1 MIGRLPDVGKLM
13 RHFLI
18 ITNTYKDENGRLTGE
33 LVAYIRK
40 KGGECDCFYSDGESK
55 SEAAPALDKMDPATD
70 CVMVLGGDG
79 TLIRAASRLV
89 DSRIP
94 LIGVNLGTVGYL
106 CELEESNV
114 FDAVDRLMADDCMV
128 EERMMLTGAGILG
141 GVREE
146 YGVALNDIVIHR
158 TGELSVVSL
167 IVYVNGE
174 YLHTCRADGIIVSTP
189 TGSTGYNMSAGG
201 PIVDPKAQ
209 MILITPI
216 NAHNLNSRSIV
227 IGAEDEVVVEI
238 GRRRSQKDETLEV
251 SFDGDTAARL
261 VVGDKFSIRKA
272 SDTTRIL
279 KLSNK
284 SFLEILSK
292 KMQVYT

>member
-1 MIGRLPDVGKLM
+1 M

-33 LVAYIRK
+33 LAAYIRK
-40 KGGECDCFYSDGESK
+40 KDGECDCFYSDGERK

-167 IVYVNGE
+167 IVYGE
-174 YLHTCRADGIIVSTP
+174 RGVSAYVSGGRNHCVDADRFYRLQYV
-189 TGSTGYNMSAGG
+189 
-201 PIVDPKAQ
+201 
-209 MILITPI
+209 
-216 NAHNLNSRSIV
+216 
-227 IGAEDEVVVEI
+227 
-238 GRRRSQKDETLEV
+238 GRRTDRGSEGTDDFNYADQC
-251 SFDGDTAARL
+251 A
-261 VVGDKFSIRKA
+261 
-272 SDTTRIL
+272 
-279 KLSNK
+279 
-284 SFLEILSK
+284 
-292 KMQVYT
+292 

>member
-1 MIGRLPDVGKLM
+1 M

-33 LVAYIRK
+33 LASYIRK

-55 SEAAPALDKMDPATD
+55 SEAAPALEQMDPATD

-141 GVREE
+141 GVRE
-146 YGVALNDIVIHR
+146 
-158 TGELSVVSL
+158 
-167 IVYVNGE
+167 
-174 YLHTCRADGIIVSTP
+174 
-189 TGSTGYNMSAGG
+189 
-201 PIVDPKAQ
+201 
-209 MILITPI
+209 
-216 NAHNLNSRSIV
+216 
-227 IGAEDEVVVEI
+227 
-238 GRRRSQKDETLEV
+238 
-251 SFDGDTAARL
+251 
-261 VVGDKFSIRKA
+261 
-272 SDTTRIL
+272 
-279 KLSNK
+279 
-284 SFLEILSK
+284 
-292 KMQVYT
+292 

>member
-1 MIGRLPDVGKLM
+1 MTGRLPDVGKLM

-33 LVAYIRK
+33 LAAYIRK

-174 YLHTCRADGIIVSTP
+174 YLHTFRADGIIVSTP
-189 TGSTGYNMSAGG
+189 TVLPATICRQA
-201 PIVDPKAQ
+201 D
-209 MILITPI
+209 
-216 NAHNLNSRSIV
+216 RSWI
-227 IGAEDEVVVEI
+227 
-238 GRRRSQKDETLEV
+238 RRHR
-251 SFDGDTAARL
+251 
-261 VVGDKFSIRKA
+261 
-272 SDTTRIL
+272 
-279 KLSNK
+279 
-284 SFLEILSK
+284 
-292 KMQVYT
+292 

>member
-1 MIGRLPDVGKLM
+1 MTGRLPDVGKLR

-33 LVAYIRK
+33 LAAYIRK
-40 KGGECDCFYSDGESK
+40 KDGECDCFYSDGERK

-174 YLHTCRADGIIVSTP
+174 YLHTFRADGIIVSTP

>member
-1 MIGRLPDVGKLM
+1 M

-33 LVAYIRK
+33 LASYIHK

-55 SEAAPALDKMDPATD
+55 SEAAPALEQMDPATD

-174 YLHTCRADGIIVSTP
+174 YLHTFRADGIIVSTP

-251 SFDGDTAARL
+251 SFDGDTAVRL

>member
-1 MIGRLPDVGKLM
+1 MTGRLPDVGKLM

-33 LVAYIRK
+33 LAAYIRK

-128 EERMMLTGAGILG
+128 EERMMLET
-141 GVREE
+141 VVKREGKVV
-146 YGVALNDIVIHR
+146 YRDTALNDAVLTKGSVARVLDLEVTGDRVTITAFSGDGR
-158 TGELSVVSL
+158 TESL
-167 IVYVNGE
+167 
-174 YLHTCRADGIIVSTP
+174 C
-189 TGSTGYNMSAGG
+189 
-201 PIVDPKAQ
+201 
-209 MILITPI
+209 
-216 NAHNLNSRSIV
+216 
-227 IGAEDEVVVEI
+227 
-238 GRRRSQKDETLEV
+238 RRRPVLPATICRQADRSW
-251 SFDGDTAARL
+251 
-261 VVGDKFSIRKA
+261 IR
-272 SDTTRIL
+272 RHR
-279 KLSNK
+279 
-284 SFLEILSK
+284 
-292 KMQVYT
+292 